1 MTTLVIFNHPYDD
14 SFCNAILK
22 ACTNGLAQANKEIDV
37 IHLDKE
43 KFNPVMTEEEL
54 KAFAIAHTQPQE
66 AEKMLS
72 PQVLEYAKRIK
83 HAEQLVFI
91 FPIWWMLM
99 PALTKGFIDKVF
111 LPGIAYRYNEKD
123 EMEGLLHNI
132 KQVTVITTMGA
143 PGSYYET
150 KINNAVWKALEE
162 GTFKSIGIDNCKWIN
177 LSNIKNTT
185 KEERIKW
192 LNDIEQLFAC
202 KK

>member
-1 MTTLVIFNHPYDD
+1 MRTLVIFNHPYDD

-22 ACTNGLAQANKEIDV
+22 SCTNGLAQAHKEIDV

-43 KFNPVMTEEEL
+43 KFNPVMTEQEL

-66 AEKMLS
+66 AEKLLS
-72 PQVLEYAKRIK
+72 PQVLDYAKRIK

-123 EMEGLLHNI
+123 EMEGLLRNI

-143 PGSYYET
+143 PGNYYEE

-177 LSNIKNTT
+177 FSNIKNTT

-192 LNDIEQLFAC
+192 LNDIEHLFAC

>member
-1 MTTLVIFNHPYDD
+1 MRTLVIFNHPYDD

-22 ACTNGLAQANKEIDV
+22 SCTNGLAQAHKEIDV

-43 KFNPVMTEEEL
+43 KFNPVMTEQEL

-66 AEKMLS
+66 AEKLLS
-72 PQVLEYAKRIK
+72 PQVLDYAKRIK

-123 EMEGLLHNI
+123 EMEGLLRNI

-143 PGSYYET
+143 PGNYYEE

-177 LSNIKNTT
+177 FSNIKNTT
-185 KEERIKW
+185 KKERIKW
-192 LNDIEQLFAC
+192 LNDIEHLFAC